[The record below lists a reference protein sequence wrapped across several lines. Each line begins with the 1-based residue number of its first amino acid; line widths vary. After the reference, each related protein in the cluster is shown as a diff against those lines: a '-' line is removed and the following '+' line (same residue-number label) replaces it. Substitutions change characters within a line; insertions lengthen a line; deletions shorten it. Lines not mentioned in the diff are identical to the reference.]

1 MVKTLGRREFVG
13 ENVGGR
19 GENHGIFASEKVKKG
34 GFGGG
39 LGRKFGKFD
48 YCRGK
53 FFVHYHKKLENS
65 FNKFGNFSKKP
76 CFFIFYIV

>member
-1 MVKTLGRREFVG
+1 MGRREFVG

-39 LGRKFGKFD
+39 LGRKIGKFD
-48 YCRGK
+48 YFRG
-53 FFVHYHKKLENS
+53 S
-65 FNKFGNFSKKP
+65 FL
-76 CFFIFYIV
+76 YIITKS